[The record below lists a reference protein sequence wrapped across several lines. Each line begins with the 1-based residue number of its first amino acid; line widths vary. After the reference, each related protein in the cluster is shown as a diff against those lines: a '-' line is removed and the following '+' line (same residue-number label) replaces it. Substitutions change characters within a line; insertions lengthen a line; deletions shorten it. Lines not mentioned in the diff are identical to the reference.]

1 MHRKIHKILV
11 KSNPQDQKN
20 QRESVVVFLATSLMK
35 TRVSKFAVMQCDG
48 VNKGRLSYLGRT
60 DPNVDG
66 RRGEFPDY
74 SQDK

>member
-1 MHRKIHKILV
+1 MHRKIHKILIE
-11 KSNPQDQKN
+11 SNPQDQKN
-20 QRESVVVFLATSLMK
+20 QRESVVVFLATS
-35 TRVSKFAVMQCDG
+35 
-48 VNKGRLSYLGRT
+48 LGRT